1 MWETQIKKTES
12 ASREY
17 TYTQADFEK
26 VKETIYAYTGISLSE
41 SKHNMVYSRLAR
53 RLRVYGLT
61 SFKEYLSLLDSAGS
75 TEQQEFV
82 NALTT
87 NLTAFFRENHHFPI
101 LEQHLKTC
109 KKPRSLHTNDFSSSD
124 DYHQMRGNQHK
135 IHLWCTASSTGEEPY
150 SMAITAIRAF
160 NSLTPPVH
168 ILATDI
174 DTQVLQKAR
183 EGIYTMDRVEKLPQ
197 NVLQAFFYK
206 GKGRNAG
213 TVKVRDE
220 VRNLVTFRKINLL
233 ENNWSIRGAFQA
245 IFCRNVM
252 IYFDKQT
259 QYKILKK
266 FAPLLDEGGLL
277 FAGHSESLQHAS
289 DLFKL
294 RSNTVY
300 EVADNRNKS

>member
-1 MWETQIKKTES
+1 MWDVEIKKKEE

-17 TYTQADFEK
+17 VFTQADFEK
-26 VKETIYAYTGISLSE
+26 TKKMIYEYAGISLSD
-41 SKHNMVYSRLAR
+41 SKQNMVYSRLTR
-53 RLRVYGLT
+53 RLRFHGLK
-61 SFKEYLSLLDSAGS
+61 SFKEYLKLLESKNSL
-75 TEQQEFV
+75 EWQEFV

-87 NLTAFFRENHHFPI
+87 NLTSFFRENHHFSI
-101 LEQHLKTC
+101 LEQHLKSC
-109 KKPRSLHTNDFSSSD
+109 KRSSSTDADDFSSPSKNFHD
-124 DYHQMRGNQHK
+124 RANLNK

-160 NSLTPPVH
+160 NTLTPPVH

-174 DTQVLQKAR
+174 DTQVLQKAS
-183 EGIYTMDRVEKLPQ
+183 EGIYALDRVDKLPQ
-197 NVLQAFFYK
+197 SVLKEFFYK
-206 GKGRNAG
+206 GKGRHEG
-213 TVKVRDE
+213 LVKIRDDVRK
-220 VRNLVTFRKINLL
+220 LVTFRRINLL
-233 ENNWSIRGAFQA
+233 DENWHMRGGFQA

-252 IYFDKQT
+252 IYFDKKT

-289 DLFKL
+289 DLFRL

-300 EVADNRNKS
+300 DVSKTQESA